1 VPPIDSF
8 ESWEAAAPAEVAS
21 NMSLEDALKRLPAG
35 MLETLDEVF
44 RARPARVV
52 PKNSLK
58 LIK

>member
-1 VPPIDSF
+1 
-8 ESWEAAAPAEVAS
+8 
-21 NMSLEDALKRLPAG
+21 MSLEDALKRLPAG